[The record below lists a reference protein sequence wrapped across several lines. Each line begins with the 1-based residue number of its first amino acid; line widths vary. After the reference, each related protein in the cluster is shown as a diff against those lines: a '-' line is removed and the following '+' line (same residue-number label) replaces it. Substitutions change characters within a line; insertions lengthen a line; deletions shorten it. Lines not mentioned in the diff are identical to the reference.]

1 MRWEWRD
8 PAGCISSFFFFWICR
23 LISFFD
29 YYGDVI
35 RLHTPS
41 GSFRM
46 QEDLSASLLLLGGK
60 WRADL
65 FRAPPHTV
73 TLFSSDDKRRMGKS
87 NHFFFCVCV
96 CVCVCVSIIF
106 LSLHIV
112 IKPWAFDCVQ
122 SPVRKKKVKYSGSL
136 ILLLFNCWPNW
147 NWFDKIENEIF
158 C

>member
-1 MRWEWRD
+1 MDVVQYTTVYNILWDENGAIQ
-8 PAGCISSFFFFWICR
+8 PVVSPPFFFFWICR

-96 CVCVCVSIIF
+96 CVCVSIIF

-122 SPVRKKKVKYSGSL
+122 SPVRKKRWN
-136 ILLLFNCWPNW
+136 ILVA
-147 NWFDKIENEIF
+147 
-158 C
+158 